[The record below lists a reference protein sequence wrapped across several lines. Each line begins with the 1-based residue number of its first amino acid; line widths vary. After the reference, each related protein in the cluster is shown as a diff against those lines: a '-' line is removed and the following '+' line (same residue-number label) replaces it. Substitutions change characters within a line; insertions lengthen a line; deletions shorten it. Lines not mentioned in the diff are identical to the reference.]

1 MLQRIL
7 LPLDGSELAECVLPH
22 AVRCA
27 QATDSLVI
35 IVHVLPTSDV
45 HIDIPSVDPL
55 DWRLRKM
62 EARLYMEEI
71 ASMLSGQGI
80 NVETAL
86 LQGEAAESIAQYA
99 KEHSVDLT
107 IMSSHGRSGLNSWN
121 VGSVVQKVA
130 LTTHTSV
137 MVVPAYRTR
146 EGELTTALRYNT
158 IVAPLDGSQRA
169 ESVLPLLRA
178 LGQQNAAEIQFVTV
192 VPRPEMPRRIP
203 RSSGA
208 DVLVDQLMDRNRTE
222 AEAYLSQL
230 QSRIDGNTSEHI
242 LLGNDVVGTLHD
254 FIGQQEA
261 DLVILSAHG
270 HSANGARR
278 YGSLVTSFIAYGSTP
293 LLIIQDLSPDEI
305 LKSAAEVAAEETFA
319 APVKVWTVEN
329 NAFAPA

>member
-7 LPLDGSELAECVLPH
+7 LPLDGSQLAECVLPH

-27 QATDSLVI
+27 QATESLVI
-35 IVHVLPTSDV
+35 IAHVLPTSDV

-71 ASMLSGQGI
+71 ASLLSGQGI
-80 NVETAL
+80 SVETAL

-99 KEHSVDLT
+99 KEHNVDLT
-107 IMSSHGRSGLNSWN
+107 IMSSHGRSGLNGWN
-121 VGSVVQKVA
+121 VGSVVQKVT
-130 LTTHTSV
+130 LTTNTSV
-137 MVVPAYRTR
+137 MVIPAYGTQH
-146 EGELTTALRYNT
+146 GELAAALRYNT

-178 LGQQNAAEIQFVTV
+178 LSQQNAAEIQFVTV

-203 RSSGA
+203 RPSGA
-208 DVLVDQLMDRNRTE
+208 DMLVDQLVDRNRAE

-230 QSRIDGNTSEHI
+230 RSRIDGNTSEHV

-293 LLIIQDLSPDEI
+293 LLIIQDLAPDEI
-305 LKSAAEVAAEETFA
+305 MKSAAEVAAEETFA

>member
-35 IVHVLPTSDV
+35 IVHVLPTSEV

-71 ASMLSGQGI
+71 ASMLSGQSI